1 MGMLGLGRI
10 GKTRVEKGSS
20 ATVPLNW
27 KVLGTLLFNTVIS
40 FFLSLK
46 MFFHTFFGLIL
57 YYLIEK
63 GMNIEQ
69 NVKNLPN
76 QHALA
81 HHVDNLS

>member
-1 MGMLGLGRI
+1 MGMSGLGRI

-46 MFFHTFFGLIL
+46 MFFSYIFWFDSLLFDRERNEYRT
-57 YYLIEK
+57 EC
-63 GMNIEQ
+63 
-69 NVKNLPN
+69 
-76 QHALA
+76 
-81 HHVDNLS
+81 